1 MYEALNHSQCASYGK
16 QRLVHPQLGE
26 ADQTKRLPDVT
37 QQTLRYFEVNFSNC
51 FMWPRFYMCFTA
63 DPVLYSAQLCF
74 CPCRILETGVTLTI
88 VYCK

>member
-37 QQTLRYFEVNFSNC
+37 QQTLRYF
-51 FMWPRFYMCFTA
+51 RFYMCFTA